1 MEIFRDGKVARDG
14 GDQRPAY
21 QLALNWKL
29 CQGLGPANL
38 RSPVAVDSS
47 GRFPAGLCFSILGK
61 FSSPHHSLSNVV
73 LSFSFLSTK
82 EGPDSPARPEK
93 LFIVIFLPLIALQP
107 FFPCN
112 FFVLLFTARQIFT
125 FTFYMPKIIR
135 DCGKMGT
142 KMGGGSAIKSSFNRI
157 E

>member
-1 MEIFRDGKVARDG
+1 MRNDLISS
-14 GDQRPAY
+14 AY
-21 QLALNWKL
+21 IPIEAIYMR
-29 CQGLGPANL
+29 PANL

-47 GRFPAGLCFSILGK
+47 GRFPTGLCFSILGK

-93 LFIVIFLPLIALQP
+93 LFTVIFFFTADSAPTLFPLQ
-107 FFPCN
+107 FFLCC
-112 FFVLLFTARQIFT
+112 FSLLLSARQIFT
-125 FTFYMPKIIR
+125 FTFNMPKIIR

-142 KMGGGSAIKSSFNRI
+142 KMGGGSAIKASFNRI